1 MASSVVVTIE
11 TEKSQSQ
18 AGYDLK
24 LGADK
29 DRENVKALEN
39 WVRGI
44 SGGNHR
50 AKVSIQTGANA
61 PVAASATAT
70 LASCVSDTITIGG
83 ITFTG
88 TGSPTTELH
97 FETDGDDTAD
107 AAALAAA
114 INAHSTLSK
123 VVSASSAAAVVTISC
138 LIPGVIGNFITLS
151 ETGTTITVSAAALA
165 GGTGGAQEAV
175 QTSEMGL

>member
-29 DRENVKALEN
+29 PRENVKALSS

-44 SGGNHR
+44 ESGIHR

-70 LASCVSDTITIGG
+70 LVSCATDTITIGG

-88 TGSPTTELH
+88 SGSPSGELQ
-97 FETDGDDTAD
+97 FETDGNDTAD

-123 VVSASSAAAVVTISC
+123 VVSATSAAGVVTITC

-175 QTSEMGL
+175 QTSVMGL